1 MRGKHLGSFL
11 ALGQESFSLGKRSLP
26 PSPMND
32 FQICATENFSFACAV
47 QDLCRREE
55 SSFTPSNL
63 YLSVKPGKF
72 TAARERQMLKQTEER
87 NGLFPYRNLPDS
99 KSGFIFFF
107 SKRAKGK
114 GQKQTRA
121 REEMKVI

>member
-1 MRGKHLGSFL
+1 M
-11 ALGQESFSLGKRSLP
+11 FSSQNCSL
-26 PSPMND
+26 
-32 FQICATENFSFACAV
+32 T
-47 QDLCRREE
+47 
-55 SSFTPSNL
+55 
-63 YLSVKPGKF
+63 
-72 TAARERQMLKQTEER
+72 
-87 NGLFPYRNLPDS
+87 PDS

>member
-1 MRGKHLGSFL
+1 
-11 ALGQESFSLGKRSLP
+11 
-26 PSPMND
+26 
-32 FQICATENFSFACAV
+32 
-47 QDLCRREE
+47 
-55 SSFTPSNL
+55 
-63 YLSVKPGKF
+63 
-72 TAARERQMLKQTEER
+72 MLKQTEER

-99 KSGFIFFF
+99 KSGFIFY